1 MHGHRLDRVRTLSG
15 ARARASTPSTSYQ
28 VIPGSM
34 GPKPYRKLFG
44 QIIVRH
50 MCATGD
56 PSKPSPSAGC
66 RK

>member
-1 MHGHRLDRVRTLSG
+1 MHGHRLTAPDPLR
-15 ARARASTPSTSYQ
+15 RAAPGSTPSTSYQ